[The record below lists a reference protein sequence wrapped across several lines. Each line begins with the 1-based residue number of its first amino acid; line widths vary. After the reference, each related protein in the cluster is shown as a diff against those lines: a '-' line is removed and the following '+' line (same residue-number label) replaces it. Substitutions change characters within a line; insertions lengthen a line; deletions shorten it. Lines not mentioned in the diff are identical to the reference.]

1 MGNFRL
7 SQRSDA
13 VAYGSFLFAGT
24 EEGKT
29 AAKLVGRLEEFFCFV
44 QGKGVA
50 VTFTIGWQRS
60 NHHNDG

>member
-1 MGNFRL
+1 MGNFRR
-7 SQRSDA
+7 SQHTPA
-13 VAYGSFLFAGT
+13 VSNASYILAGMANG
-24 EEGKT
+24 EM
-29 AAKLVGRLEEFFCFV
+29 AAKVVGGLEEFFCFV

>member
-13 VAYGSFLFAGT
+13 AACGFVFLRGHGAGKAVT
-24 EEGKT
+24 E
-29 AAKLVGRLEEFFCFV
+29 VGERLEEFFCFV

-50 VTFTIGWQRS
+50 VTFTIGWQRT